1 MPDDQEQEPRYK
13 DPRKEDIYAGDR
25 RISRPDTDFPDWYLP
40 DAVYRPIPI
49 AWFAAA
55 VLIQTVVVSLLWY
68 ILFMQS
74 GWVTIALASLAT
86 GAIYQWSWTR
96 GIGGAGRGW
105 QVATA
110 LVMALQL
117 GLIIMGVSDRL

>member
-1 MPDDQEQEPRYK
+1 M
-13 DPRKEDIYAGDR
+13 
-25 RISRPDTDFPDWYLP
+25 
-40 DAVYRPIPI
+40 
-49 AWFAAA
+49 
-55 VLIQTVVVSLLWY
+55 LIQTVVVSLLWY